1 MNGLAKAS
9 GILSIIAGVIFIV
22 AVALGLSDGLN
33 ITADNLE
40 AFEAVKNFKY
50 LSLLAGLIAVFA
62 GYAAVSYGASKKAVS
77 DGVYGV
83 FLTFLGV
90 VIALSSFKADINTLT
105 WTHMEILIV
114 ALVVVTAA
122 AFALAAAS
130 KKLYI
135 LADVAI
141 VLAFVAVVVYALDM
155 KILTI
160 LVAMVVVIVLGALM
174 FVSSK
179 PRPEPEAEEVDGESA
194 TAPAAE
200 EERVVVPAAAPVPAA
215 PPVAK
220 PAEEGADKAAA
231 EDKAA
236 APAKAAAAKPA
247 AASESEAPAKA
258 AAAGVA
264 AAPAASESVASSAS
278 SAGAA
283 ASAGAASTGAAAG
296 SAAAAGGAGASSAAT
311 GAAAGVAAG
320 AVAGA
325 AVAGA
330 AASEKKEEEATEQ
343 PKEETELDRLLAK
356 GWAVTVAN
364 VGEERANEMSDYEI
378 MAVISIADPELYAKL
393 SILTGIVVST
403 GDENEESGAM
413 TESDDDLGLSD
424 EDLGLIPDTPSGFVR
439 RACWNKGLRCRKD
452 YGPYYIPFAFVK
464 SKVGVYIDGPTPDNR
479 NDEALRDKSWVVL
492 HFPEA
497 DITDGQKEAEVIYD
511 AVKENTRA
519 LKKAKSKKKKR

>member
-77 DGVYGV
+77 DGLYGV

-179 PRPEPEAEEVDGESA
+179 PRPEPEAEEVEGESA

-258 AAAGVA
+258 AAA
-264 AAPAASESVASSAS
+264 AAPAASESVASSVSSAS

-283 ASAGAASTGAAAG
+283 ASAGAASAGAAAG
-296 SAAAAGGAGASSAAT
+296 SAAAAGGAGASSAGAAA
-311 GAAAGVAAG
+311 GAAAGVVAVA

-325 AVAGA
+325 A
-330 AASEKKEEEATEQ
+330 AASEKKEEEAAEQ

-413 TESDDDLGLSD
+413 TESDEDLGLSD